1 MDDPRTDVQLI
12 LNVRGG
18 DLHALGV
25 LFLRHHQ
32 QVHQWCYRMTGN
44 TVVADDMV
52 QDVFL
57 RILRL
62 RHNFAGTAKFT
73 TWLYRVARNV
83 CLDFLASTK
92 RQEAAR
98 GRLARESALAS
109 SVADTGDR
117 CLGLL
122 EVALQRLPVEKREV
136 LILSRYHDMRYE
148 EIAEVCGCSVGA
160 VKTRVHRALKQLRRL
175 YHDLE
180 QADYD
185 VRPGSTTNRR
195 RSHR

>member
-1 MDDPRTDVQLI
+1 MDDPRTDVQLM
-12 LNVRGG
+12 LKVRGG

-25 LFLRHHQ
+25 LFQRHQQ

-44 TVVADDMV
+44 AMVADDLV

-73 TWLYRVARNV
+73 TWLYRVARNA
-83 CLDFLASTK
+83 CLDFLSASK
-92 RQEAAR
+92 RREAVHDQFVRETDSTGSIADAGDR
-98 GRLARESALAS
+98 RLA
-109 SVADTGDR
+109 
-117 CLGLL
+117 LL
-122 EVALQRLPVEKREV
+122 ELALQRLPVDKRDV

-148 EIAEVCGCSVGA
+148 EIAEVCGCSIGA
-160 VKTRVHRALKQLRRL
+160 VKTRVHRALKDLRRI

-180 QADYD
+180 QEDYD
-185 VRPGSTTNRR
+185 VRAGSTTHHR
-195 RSHR
+195 RSHG